1 MTGVTRVAII
11 ANEPSG
17 LIGDLAKLP
26 QKLQIHEFRDLYE
39 DVEELR
45 RFRPQVLFFGGD
57 DSTDEIAGAL
67 RLLNG
72 LLPTM
77 ALILICPPE
86 QEIALRP
93 LASRNGGQ
101 ILTENYH
108 TAQLN
113 AAFATAIQ
121 PASKASTENLIELA
135 RGLSDEINNPLMFVG
150 GHVQLLRR
158 LMEDDG
164 SPERILAEIRSIE
177 DGLANMTITMEKVRL
192 LAMAGPSPSRVES
205 LPITDILRDAI
216 EIEGGGEI
224 ELGDLD
230 HLEET
235 QIAGDAELTRVA
247 LGHLCQFTR
256 SLQHERGIAILEVS
270 EDRQALEVRVTMTVE
285 AQTIEEWMLPRSFE
299 PYYLNRFLRGT
310 GHGLS
315 LFLIQAITHAHG
327 GSAIARRHGKRGIIF
342 ELTWASV

>member
-17 LIGDLAKLP
+17 LIGDLAQLP
-26 QKLQIHEFRDLYE
+26 CELQIREFRDLYE
-39 DVEELR
+39 DVEDLR
-45 RFRPQVLFFGGD
+45 NFRPQVLFFGGD
-57 DSTDEIAGAL
+57 DTTDEIAGAL
-67 RLLNG
+67 RLLSG

-77 ALILICPPE
+77 ALILICPPA
-86 QEIALRP
+86 QEVVLGS
-93 LASRNGGQ
+93 LASRSGGQ
-101 ILTENYH
+101 ILTVNYNM
-108 TAQLN
+108 AQLN

-121 PASKASTENLIELA
+121 PASKTNTENLIELA

-158 LMEDDG
+158 LMEEDG

-177 DGLANMTITMEKVRL
+177 DGLANMTVTMEKVRL
-192 LAMAGPSPSRVES
+192 LAMADPSPSRVEP
-205 LPITDILRDAI
+205 LTITDLLRDAVD
-216 EIEGGGEI
+216 IEGGGEI

-230 HLEET
+230 HMEKAR
-235 QIAGDAELTRVA
+235 IAGDAELTRVA

-256 SLQHERGIAILEVS
+256 SLQDGRGTANLEVN
-270 EDRQALEVRVTMTVE
+270 EDQQALKVCVTMTVE
-285 AQTIEEWMLPRSFE
+285 AQAIEEWMLPRSFE

-327 GSAIARRHGKRGIIF
+327 GTAIARRHGKHGIIF
-342 ELTWASV
+342 ELTWAAV